1 MQNRG
6 NLGQGASPVTVQ
18 EVIRAL
24 ESAGWRT
31 TNRDD
36 ELHQLQLDD
45 EARRVTIAGK
55 LGLSMPVG
63 VQRILWRHA
72 QVEETE

>member
-24 ESAGWRT
+24 ESAGCT

-72 QVEETE
+72 QVEETD

>member
-1 MQNRG
+1 M
-6 NLGQGASPVTVQ
+6 TVQ
-18 EVIRAL
+18 EMIRAL
-24 ESAGWRT
+24 EAAGWRT
-31 TNRDD
+31 TNRGD

-63 VQRILWRHA
+63 VQSILWRYA
-72 QVEETE
+72 QVEETD